1 MSKYLPNFG
10 TKLKQPRLPQTRLPW
25 KDIDEYLSMH
35 GNYYNDNNVHNNIDH
50 NIDDDIHNNIDHNID
65 ENIHNNI
72 DHYILMIIFIIILII
87 ILMMIFIII

>member
-35 GNYYNDNNVHNNIDH
+35 GNYYNDNNVHK
-50 NIDDDIHNNIDHNID
+50 NIDDD
-65 ENIHNNI
+65 IHNNI
-72 DHYILMIIFIIILII
+72 DHYILMIIFIIILINKY
-87 ILMMIFIII
+87 